1 MKTSAL
7 ALVVGLAFSSAAFAA
22 QDQWDSASTPWGSA
36 TLTDYA
42 EWNFFESLTRTG
54 PQPNVGNNYVSNYT
68 ASSPDVAGETDGVLT
83 AVGSPIVTSTNNIY
97 SFRENATAY
106 TATLTGTTGGVFD
119 VYLRVATLGLA
130 PSTSAYLNG
139 VAATAVQTFYEY
151 NGTQFGL
158 EDSEREFYFVWNNVT
173 GADLYTFTWTDL
185 TAHTSLDQL
194 ALATVAVAAVP
205 EPSTYGMLALG
216 LGMLAFAGRR
226 SRKNNA

>member
-1 MKTSAL
+1 MKLSAL
-7 ALVVGLAFSSAAFAA
+7 ALATGLAFTSSAFAA
-22 QDQWDSASTPWGSA
+22 QDQWDSSSTPWGTA
-36 TLTDYA
+36 TLTNYA
-42 EWNFFESLTRTG
+42 EWNFFDSLTRTG
-54 PQPNVGNNYVSNYT
+54 QLPTKDNGYVSSYNVS
-68 ASSPDVAGETDGVLT
+68 APDVAGESAGTLS
-83 AVGSPIVTSTNNIY
+83 AVGSPIITSTNNIY
-97 SFRENATAY
+97 SHRENATAY

-139 VAATAVQTFYEY
+139 IAATAVETFYEN
-151 NGTQFGL
+151 NGTQLGL
-158 EDSEREFYFVWNNVT
+158 EDAEREFYFVWNNVT

-226 SRKNNA
+226 SRKHNA

>member
-1 MKTSAL
+1 MKISAL
-7 ALVVGLAFSSAAFAA
+7 AFAAGIAFSSAAFAA
-22 QDQWDSASTPWGSA
+22 QDEWDSTTTPWGSSA
-36 TLTDYA
+36 VTDYA
-42 EWNFFESLTRTG
+42 EWNFFDSLTRTG
-54 PQPNVGNNYVSNYT
+54 PIPNVGNGFVSSYT
-68 ASSPDVAGETDGVLT
+68 ASVPDVAGATDGTLS

-106 TATLTGTTGGVFD
+106 TATLAGTTGGVFD

-130 PSTSAYLNG
+130 PSSSAYLNG
-139 VAATAVQTFYEY
+139 IAATSVQTFYEY

-216 LGMLAFAGRR
+216 LGVLAFAGRR